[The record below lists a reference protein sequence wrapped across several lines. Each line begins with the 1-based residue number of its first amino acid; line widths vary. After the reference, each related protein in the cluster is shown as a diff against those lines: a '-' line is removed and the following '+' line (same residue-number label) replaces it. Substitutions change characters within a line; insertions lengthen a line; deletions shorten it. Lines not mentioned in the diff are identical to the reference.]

1 MLNWFVNN
9 ETVTKVLKT
18 NHVIQEDEVE
28 TISDN
33 ISSAVLDKQMKIN
46 LMKKYF
52 TADAWK
58 IVEQVYETKKKLNEW
73 ECPSCKENLDTTVD
87 DEEKV
92 QTSIGCDYCC
102 EWYHL
107 KCTGLKHCPHKTYW
121 MCKKCEKISM
131 F

>member
-33 ISSAVLDKQMKIN
+33 ISSVVLDKQMKIN

-52 TADAWK
+52 TAENSRTSLRD
-58 IVEQVYETKKKLNEW
+58 KKKFYEW

-87 DEEKV
+87 DKEKV

>member
-1 MLNWFVNN
+1 
-9 ETVTKVLKT
+9 
-18 NHVIQEDEVE
+18 
-28 TISDN
+28 
-33 ISSAVLDKQMKIN
+33 
-46 LMKKYF
+46 MKKYF

-58 IVEQVYETKKKLNEW
+58 IVEQVQETKKKLNEW

-107 KCTGLKHCPHKTYW
+107 KCTGLKRCPSKTYW
-121 MCKKCEKISM
+121 MCKNVKKISM
-131 F
+131 FQYN